1 MFKFLISLLISPVLF
16 LLALD
21 GVAAGICWWLVS
33 RGFSGGVESAMH
45 SAKATAYFLIASG
58 LTLSVICVAAGI
70 PLMIL
75 SFIFKSWRRALLC
88 IGITVA
94 AAALWRYFMLLP
106 YFL

>member
-1 MFKFLISLLISPVLF
+1 MFKFLISLLISPVIF

-21 GVAAGICWWLVS
+21 GIAAGICKWIVS
-33 RGFSGGVESAMH
+33 RGFSGVESAAH
-45 SAKATAYFLIASG
+45 SAKATAYFMIASG
-58 LTLSVICVAAGI
+58 LTLSVICVALGI

-75 SFIFKSWRRALLC
+75 SFVFKSWRRAILC
-88 IGITVA
+88 IVITLC

>member
-1 MFKFLISLLISPVLF
+1 MFKLLLSLLISPVLF

-21 GVAAGICWWLVS
+21 GIAAGICYWLVS
-33 RGFSGGVESAMH
+33 RGFSGAESAVH
-45 SAKATAYFLIASG
+45 SAKATAYFMIASG
-58 LTLSVICVAAGI
+58 LTLSVICVALGI

-75 SFIFKSWRRALLC
+75 SFVFKSWRRALVC
-88 IGITVA
+88 IGITLA

>member
-1 MFKFLISLLISPVLF
+1 MFKLLLSLLISPVLF

-21 GVAAGICWWLVS
+21 GIAAGICKWLVS
-33 RGFSGGVESAMH
+33 RGFSGVESAAH
-45 SAKATAYFLIASG
+45 SAKATAYFMIASG
-58 LTLSVICVAAGI
+58 LTLSVICVAMGI

-75 SFIFKSWRRALLC
+75 SFVFKSWRRAILC
-88 IGITVA
+88 IVITLG

>member
-1 MFKFLISLLISPVLF
+1 MFKFLISLMISPVLF
-16 LLALD
+16 LLMLD
-21 GVAAGICWWLVS
+21 GIAAGICCWLVS
-33 RGFSGGVESAMH
+33 RGFSGVESAAH
-45 SAKATAYFLIASG
+45 SAKATTYFLIASG
-58 LTLSVICVAAGI
+58 LTLSVVCVAAGI
-70 PLMIL
+70 PLMVL

>member
-21 GVAAGICWWLVS
+21 GIAAAICYWLVS
-33 RGFSGGVESAMH
+33 RGFSGTESAAH
-45 SAKATAYFLIASG
+45 SAKATAYFLIAGG

-70 PLMIL
+70 PLTVL
-75 SFIFKSWRRALLC
+75 SFVFKSWRRALLC
-88 IGITVA
+88 IGITLG

>member
-21 GVAAGICWWLVS
+21 GVAAGICYWLVS
-33 RGFSGGVESAMH
+33 RGFSGAESAVH
-45 SAKATAYFLIASG
+45 SAKATAYFMIASG

-70 PLMIL
+70 PLTVL

-88 IGITVA
+88 IGITLG

>member
-21 GVAAGICWWLVS
+21 GIAAAICYWLVS
-33 RGFSGGVESAMH
+33 RGFSGMESAAH
-45 SAKATAYFLIASG
+45 SAKAAAYFLIASG
-58 LTLSVICVAAGI
+58 LTLSVVCVAAGI

-75 SFIFKSWRRALLC
+75 SFVFKSWRRAILC
-88 IGITVA
+88 IVITLC
-94 AAALWRYFMLLP
+94 AAALWRYYMLLP

>member
-21 GVAAGICWWLVS
+21 GIAAGICYWLIS
-33 RGFSGGVESAMH
+33 RGFSGVESAAH

-75 SFIFKSWRRALLC
+75 SFVFKSWRRAILC
-88 IGITVA
+88 IVITLG

>member
-1 MFKFLISLLISPVLF
+1 MFKFLLSLLISPVLF

-21 GVAAGICWWLVS
+21 GIAAAICHWLVS
-33 RGFSGGVESAMH
+33 RGFSGVESAAH

-70 PLMIL
+70 PLVIL
-75 SFIFKSWRRALLC
+75 SFVFKSWRRALIC
-88 IGITVA
+88 IGITVG
-94 AAALWRYFMLLP
+94 AAALWRYFLLLP

>member
-21 GVAAGICWWLVS
+21 GIAAGICKWIVS
-33 RGFSGGVESAMH
+33 RGFTGTESAIH
-45 SAKATAYFLIASG
+45 SAKATAYFMIASG
-58 LTLSVICVAAGI
+58 LTLSVICVALGI

-75 SFIFKSWRRALLC
+75 SFVFKSWRRAILC
-88 IGITVA
+88 IVITLC

>member
-21 GVAAGICWWLVS
+21 GIAAGICYWLVL
-33 RGFSGGVESAMH
+33 RGFSGTESAMH

-58 LTLSVICVAAGI
+58 LTLSVVCVAAGI
-70 PLMIL
+70 PLTVL

-88 IGITVA
+88 IGITVG

>member
-1 MFKFLISLLISPVLF
+1 MFKFLISLLISPLLF

-21 GVAAGICWWLVS
+21 GIAAGICQWIVS
-33 RGFSGGVESAMH
+33 RGFSGTESAVH
-45 SAKATAYFLIASG
+45 SAKATAYFMIAGG
-58 LTLSVICVAAGI
+58 LTLSVICVAFGI

-75 SFIFKSWRRALLC
+75 SFVFKSWRRALVC
-88 IGITVA
+88 IAITLG

>member
-1 MFKFLISLLISPVLF
+1 MFKFLLSLLISPVLF

-21 GVAAGICWWLVS
+21 GIAAAVCKWLIS
-33 RGFSGGVESAMH
+33 RGFSGTESAMH

-70 PLMIL
+70 PLTVL
-75 SFIFKSWRRALLC
+75 SFIFKSWKRALIS
-88 IGITVA
+88 IGVTLA
-94 AAALWRYFMLLP
+94 AAALWRYFLLLP

>member
-1 MFKFLISLLISPVLF
+1 MFKFVISLLPFPVLF

-21 GVAAGICWWLVS
+21 GIAAGICQWIVS
-33 RGFSGGVESAMH
+33 GGFSGPESAVH

-58 LTLSVICVAAGI
+58 LTLSMVCVATGI
-70 PLMIL
+70 PLMVV
-75 SFIFKSWRRALLC
+75 SFIFKSWKRAIVS
-88 IGITVA
+88 IGITLA

>member
-1 MFKFLISLLISPVLF
+1 MFKFLLSLLISPVLF

-21 GVAAGICWWLVS
+21 GIAAGICKWIVS
-33 RGFSGGVESAMH
+33 RGFSGVESAAH
-45 SAKATAYFLIASG
+45 SAKATAYFMIASG
-58 LTLSVICVAAGI
+58 LTLSVVCVALGI

-75 SFIFKSWRRALLC
+75 SFIFKSWRRALVS
-88 IGITVA
+88 IGITLI

>member
-1 MFKFLISLLISPVLF
+1 MFKLLLSLLISPVLF

-21 GVAAGICWWLVS
+21 GIAAGICCWLVS
-33 RGFSGGVESAMH
+33 RGFSGAESAVH
-45 SAKATAYFLIASG
+45 SAKATAYFMIASG
-58 LTLSVICVAAGI
+58 LTLSVICVALGI

-75 SFIFKSWRRALLC
+75 SFVFKSWRRAILC
-88 IGITVA
+88 IVITLG

>member
-16 LLALD
+16 LLSLD
-21 GVAAGICWWLVS
+21 CIAAGICKWIVS
-33 RGFSGGVESAMH
+33 GGFSGAESAVH
-45 SAKATAYFLIASG
+45 SAKATAYFMIASG
-58 LTLSVICVAAGI
+58 LTLSVICVAAGVT
-70 PLMIL
+70 LMIL

-88 IGITVA
+88 IGITLG

>member
-1 MFKFLISLLISPVLF
+1 MFKLLLSLLISPVLF

-21 GVAAGICWWLVS
+21 GIAAGICYWLVS
-33 RGFSGGVESAMH
+33 RGFSGAESAVH
-45 SAKATAYFLIASG
+45 SAKATAYFMIASG
-58 LTLSVICVAAGI
+58 LTLSVIYVALGI

-75 SFIFKSWRRALLC
+75 SFVFKSWRRAILC
-88 IGITVA
+88 IVITLG

>member
-1 MFKFLISLLISPVLF
+1 MFKLLLSLLISPVLF
-16 LLALD
+16 LLAVD
-21 GVAAGICWWLVS
+21 GIAAGICYWLVS
-33 RGFSGGVESAMH
+33 RGFSSVESAVH
-45 SAKATAYFLIASG
+45 SAKATAYFMIASG

-70 PLMIL
+70 PLTVL

-88 IGITVA
+88 IGITLA

>member
-21 GVAAGICWWLVS
+21 GIAAGICCWLVS
-33 RGFSGGVESAMH
+33 RGFSGSVESAAH
-45 SAKATAYFLIASG
+45 SAKATAYFMIASG
-58 LTLSVICVAAGI
+58 LTLSVVCVAAGI
-70 PLMIL
+70 PLMVL

-88 IGITVA
+88 IGITVG

>member
-1 MFKFLISLLISPVLF
+1 MFKKLISMLLFPVLF

-21 GVAAGICWWLVS
+21 GIAAGICQWIVS
-33 RGFSGGVESAMH
+33 GGFSGPESAVH

-58 LTLSVICVAAGI
+58 LTLSMVCVAAGI
-70 PLMIL
+70 PLMVV
-75 SFIFKSWRRALLC
+75 SFIFKSWKRAIIS
-88 IGITVA
+88 IGITIA

>member
-21 GVAAGICWWLVS
+21 GIAAGICKWIIS
-33 RGFSGGVESAMH
+33 RGFSGAESAVH
-45 SAKATAYFLIASG
+45 SAKATAYFMIASG
-58 LTLSVICVAAGI
+58 LTLSVICVALGI

-75 SFIFKSWRRALLC
+75 SFVFKSWRRAILC
-88 IGITVA
+88 IGITLC

>member
-1 MFKFLISLLISPVLF
+1 MFKFIISILLFPVLI

-21 GVAAGICWWLVS
+21 GIAAGICKWIVS
-33 RGFSGGVESAMH
+33 GGFSGAESAVH
-45 SAKATAYFLIASG
+45 SAKATAYFLIGSG

-75 SFIFKSWRRALLC
+75 SFIFKSWRRALVSG
-88 IGITVA
+88 GIA
-94 AAALWRYFMLLP
+94 LIAAALWRYFMLLP

>member
-21 GVAAGICWWLVS
+21 GIAAGICCWLVS
-33 RGFSGGVESAMH
+33 RGFSGAESSAH

-70 PLMIL
+70 PLIIL

-88 IGITVA
+88 IGITLG

>member
-1 MFKFLISLLISPVLF
+1 MFKFLLSLLISPVLF

-21 GVAAGICWWLVS
+21 GVAAAICYWLIS
-33 RGFSGGVESAMH
+33 RGFSGVESAMH

-70 PLMIL
+70 TLMIL
-75 SFIFKSWRRALLC
+75 SFVFKSWRRALLC
-88 IGITVA
+88 IGITVG
-94 AAALWRYFMLLP
+94 AAALWRYFLLLP